1 MDVQALAIPDVK
13 LITPKVH
20 RDARGLFCE
29 TYRADALTRAGVDI
43 TFVQDNYSL
52 STQKG
57 VVRGLHFQTAPHAQ
71 DKLVRVIR
79 GSILDVAVD
88 LRRSSPTYG
97 KHVSAVLSA
106 DNWAQLLVPVG
117 FAHAFLTLEP
127 NTEVAY
133 KVSAYYAP
141 ECDKGLRWNDP
152 ALGIAWPIDP
162 ADAILSEKDQ
172 NLPLLKDLAAYF

>member
-1 MDVQALAIPDVK
+1 MVVQDLAIPEVK
-13 LITPKVH
+13 LITPRVH
-20 RDARGLFCE
+20 RDARGHFCE
-29 TYRADALTRAGVDI
+29 TYRSDALSRSGIDI
-43 TFVQDNYSL
+43 VFVQDNYSL
-52 STQKG
+52 STQKN

-88 LRRSSPTYG
+88 LRRNSPTYG
-97 KHVSAVLSA
+97 QHVSAVLSA
-106 DNWAQLLVPVG
+106 DNWGQLLVPIG

-133 KVSAYYAP
+133 KVSDYYAP

-152 ALGIAWPIDP
+152 ALGIAWPVDE
-162 ADAILSEKDQ
+162 AGAVLSDKDQ
-172 NLPLLKDLAAYF
+172 KLPLLKDMGDYF